1 MEHKEIFRIPTYD
14 KDKYLELINLI
25 CVWCDEEFHRTPY
38 EYNKIVGT
46 YLNCDWCDNPTFID

>member
-1 MEHKEIFRIPTYD
+1 MKHLEKFEIPD
-14 KDKYLELINLI
+14 GNKYLKLINLI

-46 YLNCDWCDNPTFID
+46 YLNCDWCGNPTFIN

>member
-1 MEHKEIFRIPTYD
+1 MKHKEIFKIPTD
-14 KDKYLELINLI
+14 DNDKYLELINLI

-46 YLNCDWCDNPTFID
+46 YLNCDWCDNLTFIN